1 MTNSKAIQFFNSL
14 RPVTVGFDSMFDN
27 FEHML
32 DTDFTRMGNYP
43 PYNIVKT
50 GKFTYDIELALA
62 GYSKNDVTVDYA
74 DNVLTIKSNK
84 DEQTKEV
91 EDNDG
96 ILHKGIAKRY
106 FSKSFTVAEDCEVK
120 GAELK
125 DGLLKVSLE
134 KIVPDSKKPRT
145 IKIK

>member
-62 GYSKNDVTVDYA
+62 GYSKNDVSVDYA
-74 DNVLTIKSNK
+74 DNVLTIINLPC
-84 DEQTKEV
+84 V
-91 EDNDG
+91 
-96 ILHKGIAKRY
+96 
-106 FSKSFTVAEDCEVK
+106 
-120 GAELK
+120 
-125 DGLLKVSLE
+125 
-134 KIVPDSKKPRT
+134 
-145 IKIK
+145 

>member
-50 GKFTYDIELALA
+50 GKFTYDTELALA
-62 GYSKNDVTVDYA
+62 GYSKNDVSVDYA